1 MDLSFADISHWSN
14 WMRPMLKRIHY
25 GQYSSTCIITYA
37 YVSSVMSWVLLSPD
51 FFFLNEHYLS
61 QILLNKLS
69 LVSFM
74 LSLYL
79 LAPGPH
85 TWLWQLLS
93 APAVCICCQHKQLIL
108 TVFSLSHT
116 FILMSR
122 SLLCCD
128 MGHSDNSRGSLFW
141 EKIGCLSFS
150 NRDFVV

>member
-1 MDLSFADISHWSN
+1 ML
-14 WMRPMLKRIHY
+14 PMLKCIHY
-25 GQYSSTCIITYA
+25 GQYSSTCITTYA
-37 YVSSVMSWVLLSPD
+37 YVSSVMRWVLLSPD
-51 FFFLNEHYLS
+51 FFFLNEDYLS
-61 QILLNKLS
+61 QILLNRLS
-69 LVSFM
+69 LVLFM

-79 LAPGPH
+79 LAPGPR

-93 APAVCICCQHKQLIL
+93 APAVCICCHHKQLIL

-116 FILMSR
+116 FILMSH